1 MNYLDEGDEIVIAI
15 FTSRTFQ
22 ACEESNCLFQLFDE
36 SVNISVG
43 MKRQM
48 LYSFGKIER
57 YGCHRLVWCCIWYR
71 IVLTLSCCK
80 CTGLLSLN
88 ERCQGLCEGAG
99 NNDALPE

>member
-48 LYSFGKIER
+48 LDIALEKLKGTAVI
-57 YGCHRLVWCCIWYR
+57 VWCGVVYG
-71 IVLTLSCCK
+71 IVSY
-80 CTGLLSLN
+80 LLFRVVNVQACS
-88 ERCQGLCEGAG
+88 R
-99 NNDALPE
+99 